1 MTVVKSDNY
10 VLYDK
15 YFKQIVSS
23 KERIYI
29 LDDNKI
35 IVENHLIDLDLEYIK
50 FDYMYELVFNYKNKE
65 FKYPFDN
72 MNDLC
77 EFLNQIELIN
87 TDYDKKIDELKA
99 KEKDIIK
106 EINELENKKIA
117 HVKKKKLWLKNKL

>member
-1 MTVVKSDNY
+1 MCS
-10 VLYDK
+10 
-15 YFKQIVSS
+15 IRS